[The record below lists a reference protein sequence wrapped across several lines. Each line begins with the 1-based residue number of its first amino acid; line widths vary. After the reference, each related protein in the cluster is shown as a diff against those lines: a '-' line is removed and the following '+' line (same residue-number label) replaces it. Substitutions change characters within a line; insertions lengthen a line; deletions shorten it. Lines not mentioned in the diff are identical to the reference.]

1 MWSYQNVKE
10 CEREAN
16 EWEKRQNTEDFA
28 MRKRNIYAVT
38 AAFCLFGA
46 TMGSSALAAG
56 AGTKQ
61 LIGIGSASALEPDKI
76 KTDEDVS
83 KAAGD
88 TEPETEK
95 QNGWKVAID
104 PGHQGSWVDMS
115 AQEPSAP
122 GSSETKAKATT
133 GTTGKFSGLNEY
145 ELNLDVALLLRDE
158 LENRG
163 YDVVMTREDHDTA
176 ISNKE
181 RAELAAA
188 EGADILVRIHANG
201 SEDTS
206 VNGALAMVPSQ
217 SNPYVGYMYDE
228 CYELGDAILK
238 AYCESTGIADDG
250 VQYYDNMSGINW
262 STIPVT
268 ILEMGF
274 MSNQNDDLLMAD
286 ENFQPV
292 MAEGIANGIDD
303 YFEGKIPVKKTEETA
318 IQSDRKKS
326 DTKNANATETAA
338 SSVNMDRIENELAED
353 LAVRAGAGE
362 NWSAAVVDLNTED
375 SCTVNN
381 QSMQAA
387 SLIKL
392 FIMGAVY
399 DRYDSLTAAY
409 GEAQI
414 QSLLSDMITV
424 SDNAAANT
432 LTNYLGDGDDAAG
445 RMEVNE
451 YCASNS
457 YESTTMGRM
466 LLAPADNGDNL
477 TSVSDCAE
485 FLRKLY
491 KNELPHAEK
500 MLGFLK
506 NQQRTHKI
514 PAGLPEGVESANKTG
529 ELDTVENDAA
539 IVFAD
544 TPYILCIMS
553 ENLSDVG
560 TAQNNIAGISADMYN
575 LIE

>member
-1 MWSYQNVKE
+1 MK
-10 CEREAN
+10 
-16 EWEKRQNTEDFA
+16 KRQL
-28 MRKRNIYAVT
+28 YAVT
-38 AAFCLFGA
+38 AAFCLFSA
-46 TMGSSALAAG
+46 ALGSSVLAAG
-56 AGTKQ
+56 GARH
-61 LIGIGSASALEPDKI
+61 LVGIGEGGTSVA
-76 KTDEDVS
+76 
-83 KAAGD
+83 
-88 TEPETEK
+88 EPETMKASEDGAKVSEDSEK
-95 QNGWKVAID
+95 NTESVTESATEKLNGWKVAID

-145 ELNLDVALLLRDE
+145 ELNLQVSLLLRDE
-158 LENRG
+158 LEDRG
-163 YDVVMTREDHDTA
+163 YEVVMTREDHDTA

-201 SEDTS
+201 SDDTS

-217 SNPYVGYMYDE
+217 SNPYVGYMYEE
-228 CYELGDAILK
+228 CYELGEDILK

-286 ENFQPV
+286 ETFQPV
-292 MAEGIANGIDD
+292 MPDGIANGIDD
-303 YFEGKIPVKKTEETA
+303 YFEGKVPVKKAEEQTENTSQSEQET
-318 IQSDRKKS
+318 
-326 DTKNANATETAA
+326 DTKNTSDTEAA
-338 SSVNMDRIENELAED
+338 SSADMNRIENELAED

-362 NWSAAVVDLNTED
+362 NWSAAVVNLNTED

-399 DRYDSLTAAY
+399 DSYDSLTAAY
-409 GEAQI
+409 GEDQI

-424 SDNAAANT
+424 SDNTAANT
-432 LTNYLGDGDDAAG
+432 LTNYLGDGDDATG
-445 RMEVNE
+445 RGAVNE

-457 YESTTMGRM
+457 YESTNMGRM

-485 FLRKLY
+485 FLRKVY
-491 KNELPHAEK
+491 KGELPHAEE

-539 IVFAD
+539 IVFGD
-544 TPYILCIMS
+544 TPYILCVMS

-560 TAQNNIAGISADMYN
+560 AAQSNIAGISSDMYR
-575 LIE
+575 LIEEK

>member
-1 MWSYQNVKE
+1 MK
-10 CEREAN
+10 
-16 EWEKRQNTEDFA
+16 
-28 MRKRNIYAVT
+28 KRNVYAVT
-38 AAFCLFGA
+38 VAFCLFSA
-46 TMGSSALAAG
+46 ALGSSVLAAG
-56 AGTKQ
+56 GTRH
-61 LIGIGSASALEPDKI
+61 LVGIGEGGTSVAEPE
-76 KTDEDVS
+76 TTV
-83 KAAGD
+83 GD
-88 TEPETEK
+88 TEKSTEAATEK
-95 QNGWKVAID
+95 RNDWKVAID

-145 ELNLDVALLLRDE
+145 ELNLQVSLLLRDE
-158 LENRG
+158 LEDRG
-163 YDVVMTREDHDTA
+163 YEVVMTREDHDTA

-181 RAELAAA
+181 RAELATA

-201 SEDTS
+201 SDDTS

-217 SNPYVGYMYDE
+217 SNPYVGYMYEE
-228 CYELGDAILK
+228 CYELGDDILK

-286 ENFQPV
+286 ETFQPV

-303 YFEGKIPVKKTEETA
+303 YFEDKVPVKKAEEQTEDASQSEQET
-318 IQSDRKKS
+318 
-326 DTKNANATETAA
+326 DTKNTSETEAA
-338 SSVNMDRIENELAED
+338 SSADMNRIENELAED

-362 NWSAAVVDLNTED
+362 NWSAAVVNLNTED

-399 DRYDSLTAAY
+399 DSYDSLTAAY
-409 GEAQI
+409 GEDQI

-424 SDNAAANT
+424 SDNTAANT
-432 LTNYLGDGDDAAG
+432 LSNYLGDGDDAAG
-445 RMEVNE
+445 RGAVNE

-466 LLAPADNGDNL
+466 LLAPADNGDNM

-485 FLRKLY
+485 FLRKVY
-491 KNELPHAEK
+491 KGELPYAEE
-500 MLGFLK
+500 MMGFLK

-560 TAQNNIAGISADMYN
+560 AAQSNIAGISSDMYQ
-575 LIE
+575 LIEEK

>member
-1 MWSYQNVKE
+1 MK
-10 CEREAN
+10 
-16 EWEKRQNTEDFA
+16 
-28 MRKRNIYAVT
+28 KRNVYAVT
-38 AAFCLFGA
+38 VAFCLFSA
-46 TMGSSALAAG
+46 VFGSGTLAAG
-56 AGTKQ
+56 GTRH
-61 LIGIGSASALEPDKI
+61 LVGIGEGGTSVAEPE
-76 KTDEDVS
+76 TTV
-83 KAAGD
+83 GD
-88 TEPETEK
+88 TEKSTEAATEK
-95 QNGWKVAID
+95 RNGWKVAID

-145 ELNLDVALLLRDE
+145 ELNLQVSLLLRDE
-158 LENRG
+158 LEDRG
-163 YDVVMTREDHDTA
+163 YEVVMTREDHDTA

-181 RAELAAA
+181 RAELATA

-201 SEDTS
+201 SDDTS

-217 SNPYVGYMYDE
+217 SNPYVGYMYEE
-228 CYELGDAILK
+228 CYELGDDILK

-286 ENFQPV
+286 ETFQPV

-303 YFEGKIPVKKTEETA
+303 YFEDKVPVKKAEEQTEDASQSEQET
-318 IQSDRKKS
+318 
-326 DTKNANATETAA
+326 DTKNTSETEAA
-338 SSVNMDRIENELAED
+338 SSADMNRIENELAED

-362 NWSAAVVDLNTED
+362 NWSAAVVNLNTED

-399 DRYDSLTAAY
+399 DSYDSLTAVY
-409 GEAQI
+409 GEDQI

-424 SDNAAANT
+424 SDNTAANT
-432 LTNYLGDGDDAAG
+432 LTNYLGDGDDAIG
-445 RMEVNE
+445 RGAVNE

-457 YESTTMGRM
+457 YESTNMGRM
-466 LLAPADNGDNL
+466 LLAPTDNGDNL

-485 FLRKLY
+485 FLRKVY
-491 KNELPHAEK
+491 KGELPYAEE
-500 MLGFLK
+500 MMGFLK

-560 TAQNNIAGISADMYN
+560 AAQSNIAGISSDMYR
-575 LIE
+575 LIEEK

>member
-1 MWSYQNVKE
+1 M
-10 CEREAN
+10 
-16 EWEKRQNTEDFA
+16 
-28 MRKRNIYAVT
+28 MKRNIYAVT
-38 AAFCLFGA
+38 AAFCLLSA
-46 TMGSSALAAG
+46 APGSNVLAAG
-56 AGTKQ
+56 GGAKQ
-61 LIGIGSASALEPDKI
+61 LIGIGSGSASATEPDK
-76 KTDEDVS
+76 TRADEDAS
-83 KAAGD
+83 KISGD
-88 TEPETEK
+88 TEKSTESVTEK

-145 ELNLDVALLLRDE
+145 ELNLQVSLLLRDE
-158 LENRG
+158 LEDRG
-163 YDVVMTREDHDTA
+163 YEVVMTREDHDTA

-217 SNPYVGYMYDE
+217 SNPYVGYMYEE
-228 CYELGDAILK
+228 CYELGEDILK
-238 AYCESTGIADDG
+238 AYCESTGIVDDG

-303 YFEGKIPVKKTEETA
+303 YFEGKVSVKNTSMTEV
-318 IQSDRKKS
+318 DKS
-326 DTKNANATETAA
+326 SADMN
-338 SSVNMDRIENELAED
+338 RIENELAED

-362 NWSAAVVDLNTED
+362 NWSAAVVNLDTED

-399 DRYDSLTAAY
+399 DRYDSLTVTY
-409 GEAQI
+409 GEDQI

-424 SDNAAANT
+424 SDNTAANT
-432 LTNYLGDGDDAAG
+432 LTNYLGDGDDATG
-445 RMEVNE
+445 RGAVNE
-451 YCASNS
+451 YCASNN
-457 YESTTMGRM
+457 YESTAMGRM

-485 FLRKLY
+485 FLRKVY
-491 KNELPHAEK
+491 KGELPYAEE

-560 TAQNNIAGISADMYN
+560 AAQSNIAGISSDIYN
-575 LIE
+575 LIEG

>member
-1 MWSYQNVKE
+1 MK
-10 CEREAN
+10 
-16 EWEKRQNTEDFA
+16 
-28 MRKRNIYAVT
+28 KRNVYAVT
-38 AAFCLFGA
+38 VAFCLFSA
-46 TMGSSALAAG
+46 VFGSGTLAAG
-56 AGTKQ
+56 GTRH
-61 LIGIGSASALEPDKI
+61 LVGIGEGGTSVAEPE
-76 KTDEDVS
+76 TTV
-83 KAAGD
+83 GD
-88 TEPETEK
+88 TEKSTEAATEK
-95 QNGWKVAID
+95 RNGWKVAID

-145 ELNLDVALLLRDE
+145 ELNLQVSLLLRDE
-158 LENRG
+158 LEDRG
-163 YDVVMTREDHDTA
+163 YEVVMTREDHDTA

-181 RAELAAA
+181 RAELATA

-201 SEDTS
+201 SDDTS

-217 SNPYVGYMYDE
+217 SNPYVGYMYEE
-228 CYELGDAILK
+228 CYELGDDILK

-286 ENFQPV
+286 ETFQPV

-303 YFEGKIPVKKTEETA
+303 YFEDKVPVKKAEEQTEDASQSEQET
-318 IQSDRKKS
+318 
-326 DTKNANATETAA
+326 DTKNTSETEAA
-338 SSVNMDRIENELAED
+338 SSADMNRIENELAED

-362 NWSAAVVDLNTED
+362 NWSAAVVNLNTED

-399 DRYDSLTAAY
+399 DSYDSLTAAY
-409 GEAQI
+409 GEDQI

-424 SDNAAANT
+424 SDNTAANT

-445 RMEVNE
+445 RGAVNE

-466 LLAPADNGDNL
+466 LLAPADNGDNM

-485 FLRKLY
+485 FLRKVY
-491 KNELPHAEK
+491 KGELPYAEE
-500 MLGFLK
+500 MMGFLK

-560 TAQNNIAGISADMYN
+560 AAQSNIAGISSDMYQ
-575 LIE
+575 LIEEK

>member
-1 MWSYQNVKE
+1 M
-10 CEREAN
+10 
-16 EWEKRQNTEDFA
+16 
-28 MRKRNIYAVT
+28 MKRNIYAVT
-38 AAFCLFGA
+38 AAFCLLSA
-46 TMGSSALAAG
+46 APGSNVLAAG
-56 AGTKQ
+56 GGTKQ
-61 LIGIGSASALEPDKI
+61 LIGIGSGSASATEPDK
-76 KTDEDVS
+76 TRADEDAS
-83 KAAGD
+83 KISGD
-88 TEPETEK
+88 TEKSTESVTEK

-145 ELNLDVALLLRDE
+145 ELNLQVSLLLRDE
-158 LENRG
+158 LEDRG
-163 YDVVMTREDHDTA
+163 YEVVMTREDHDTA

-201 SEDTS
+201 SDDTS

-217 SNPYVGYMYDE
+217 SNPYVGYMYEE
-228 CYELGDAILK
+228 CYELGDDILK

-286 ENFQPV
+286 ETFQPV

-303 YFEGKIPVKKTEETA
+303 YFEDKVPVKKAEEQTEDASQSEQET
-318 IQSDRKKS
+318 
-326 DTKNANATETAA
+326 DTKNTSETEAA
-338 SSVNMDRIENELAED
+338 SSADMNRIENELAED

-362 NWSAAVVDLNTED
+362 NWSAAVVNLNTED

-399 DRYDSLTAAY
+399 DSYDSLTAAY
-409 GEAQI
+409 GEDQI

-424 SDNAAANT
+424 SDNTAANT

-445 RMEVNE
+445 RGAVNE

-466 LLAPADNGDNL
+466 LLAPADNGDNM

-485 FLRKLY
+485 FLRKVY
-491 KNELPHAEK
+491 KGELPYAEE

-560 TAQNNIAGISADMYN
+560 AAQSNIAGISSDMYQ
-575 LIE
+575 LIEEK

>member
-1 MWSYQNVKE
+1 M
-10 CEREAN
+10 
-16 EWEKRQNTEDFA
+16 
-28 MRKRNIYAVT
+28 MKRNIYAVT
-38 AAFCLFGA
+38 AAFCLLGA
-46 TMGSSALAAG
+46 AHGSNVLAAG
-56 AGTKQ
+56 GGAKQ
-61 LIGIGSASALEPDKI
+61 LIGIGSGSAPATEPDK
-76 KTDEDVS
+76 TRADEDAS
-83 KAAGD
+83 KLSGD
-88 TEPETEK
+88 TEKSTESVTEK

-145 ELNLDVALLLRDE
+145 ELNLQVSLLLRDE
-158 LENRG
+158 LEDRG
-163 YDVVMTREDHDTA
+163 YEVVMTREDHDTA

-217 SNPYVGYMYDE
+217 SNPYVGYMYEE
-228 CYELGDAILK
+228 CYELGEDILK

-286 ENFQPV
+286 ETFQPV

-303 YFEGKIPVKKTEETA
+303 YFEGKVSVKNTSMTEV
-318 IQSDRKKS
+318 DKS
-326 DTKNANATETAA
+326 SAD
-338 SSVNMDRIENELAED
+338 MDRIENELAED

-362 NWSAAVVDLNTED
+362 TWSAAVVNLDTED

-399 DRYDSLTAAY
+399 DRYDSLTVTY
-409 GEAQI
+409 GEDQI

-424 SDNAAANT
+424 SDNTAANT
-432 LTNYLGDGDDAAG
+432 LTNYLGDGDDATG
-445 RMEVNE
+445 RGAVNE
-451 YCASNS
+451 YCASNN

-485 FLRKLY
+485 FLRKVY
-491 KNELPHAEK
+491 KNEIPHAEE
-500 MLGFLK
+500 MLSFLK

-553 ENLSDVG
+553 ENLSDAG
-560 TAQNNIAGISADMYN
+560 TAQNNIAGISSDMYN
-575 LIE
+575 LIEG

>member
-1 MWSYQNVKE
+1 MK
-10 CEREAN
+10 
-16 EWEKRQNTEDFA
+16 
-28 MRKRNIYAVT
+28 KRNVYAVT
-38 AAFCLFGA
+38 VAFCLFSA
-46 TMGSSALAAG
+46 VFGSGTLAAG
-56 AGTKQ
+56 GTRH
-61 LIGIGSASALEPDKI
+61 LVGIGEGGTSVAEPE
-76 KTDEDVS
+76 TTV
-83 KAAGD
+83 GD
-88 TEPETEK
+88 TEKSTEAATEK
-95 QNGWKVAID
+95 LNGWKVAID

-145 ELNLDVALLLRDE
+145 ELNLQVSLLLRDE
-158 LENRG
+158 LEDRG
-163 YDVVMTREDHDTA
+163 YEVVMTREDHDTA

-201 SEDTS
+201 SDDAS

-217 SNPYVGYMYDE
+217 SNPYVGYMYGE
-228 CYELGDAILK
+228 CYELGDDILK

-286 ENFQPV
+286 ETFQPV

-303 YFEGKIPVKKTEETA
+303 YFEDKVPVKKAEKQAEDA
-318 IQSDRKKS
+318 SQSEQKT
-326 DTKNANATETAA
+326 DTKNTSETEVA
-338 SSVNMDRIENELAED
+338 SSADMNRIENELAED

-362 NWSAAVVDLNTED
+362 NWSAAVVNLNTED
-375 SCTVNN
+375 GCTVNN

-399 DRYDSLTAAY
+399 DSYDSLTAAY
-409 GEAQI
+409 GEDQI

-424 SDNAAANT
+424 SDNTAANT
-432 LTNYLGDGDDAAG
+432 LTNYLGDGDDATG
-445 RMEVNE
+445 RGVVNE

-457 YESTTMGRM
+457 YESTNMGRM

-485 FLRKLY
+485 FLRKVY
-491 KNELPHAEK
+491 KGELPHAEE

-560 TAQNNIAGISADMYN
+560 AAQSNIAGISSDMYQ
-575 LIE
+575 LIEEK

>member
-1 MWSYQNVKE
+1 MK
-10 CEREAN
+10 
-16 EWEKRQNTEDFA
+16 KRS
-28 MRKRNIYAVT
+28 IYAVT
-38 AAFCLFGA
+38 VAFCLFSAALGSGA
-46 TMGSSALAAG
+46 MVAGS
-56 AGTKQ
+56 GTKQ
-61 LIGIGSASALEPDKI
+61 LIGIGAGSASVAESE
-76 KTDEDVS
+76 TENVT
-83 KAAGD
+83 GD
-88 TEPETEK
+88 TAGTTKDTEKSPEPETEK
-95 QNGWKVAID
+95 RNGWKVAID

-145 ELNLDVALLLRDE
+145 ELNLQVSLLLRDE
-158 LENRG
+158 LEDRG
-163 YDVVMTREDHDTA
+163 YEVVMTREDHDTA

-228 CYELGDAILK
+228 CYELGDDILK

-286 ENFQPV
+286 ESFQPV
-292 MAEGIANGIDD
+292 MAEGIANGIDA
-303 YFEGKIPVKKTEETA
+303 YFEDKVPVKTEDAASQSDQKTATKEET
-318 IQSDRKKS
+318 
-326 DTKNANATETAA
+326 DTKHAGVAETTAA
-338 SSVNMDRIENELAED
+338 SVDMDRLENELAED

-362 NWSAAVVDLNTED
+362 TWSAAVVDLNTED

-409 GEAQI
+409 GEDQI

-424 SDNAAANT
+424 SDNTAANT
-432 LTNYLGDGDDAAG
+432 LTNYLGDGDDATG
-445 RMEVNE
+445 RGAVNE
-451 YCASNS
+451 YCASNN

-485 FLRKLY
+485 FLRKVY
-491 KNELPHAEK
+491 KNELPHAEE
-500 MLGFLK
+500 MLEFLK

-544 TPYILCIMS
+544 TPYILCVMS

-560 TAQNNIAGISADMYN
+560 AAQNNIAGISSDMYN
-575 LIE
+575 LIEGQ

>member
-1 MWSYQNVKE
+1 MK
-10 CEREAN
+10 
-16 EWEKRQNTEDFA
+16 
-28 MRKRNIYAVT
+28 KRNVIITSLAI
-38 AAFCLFGA
+38 CLA
-46 TMGSSALAAG
+46 SVSVV
-56 AGTKQ
+56 
-61 LIGIGSASALEPDKI
+61 GSAAERTVNLVGISDK
-76 KTDEDVS
+76 KDSGAEQS
-83 KAAGD
+83 E
-88 TEPETEK
+88 TETETETEK
-95 QNGWKVAID
+95 NTVSANGWKVAID

-145 ELNLDVALLLRDE
+145 ELNLQVSLLLRDE
-158 LENRG
+158 LEDRG
-163 YDVVMTREDHDTA
+163 YEVVMTREDHDTA

-228 CYELGDAILK
+228 CYELGEDILK

-292 MAEGIANGIDD
+292 MAEGIANGIDA
-303 YFEGKIPVKKTEETA
+303 YFSS
-318 IQSDRKKS
+318 SD
-326 DTKNANATETAA
+326 
-338 SSVNMDRIENELAED
+338 MDRIENELAED

-362 NWSAAVVDLNTED
+362 TWSAAVVNLDTED

-399 DRYDSLTAAY
+399 DRYDSLTVTY
-409 GEAQI
+409 GEDQI

-424 SDNAAANT
+424 SDNMAANT
-432 LTNYLGDGDDAAG
+432 LTNYLGDGDDATG
-445 RMEVNE
+445 RGAVNE
-451 YCASNS
+451 YCASNN
-457 YESTTMGRM
+457 YESTAMGRM
-466 LLAPADNGDNL
+466 LLAPADKGDNL

-485 FLRKLY
+485 FLRKVY
-491 KNELPHAEK
+491 KNELPHAEE

-514 PAGLPEGVESANKTG
+514 PAGLPDGVESANKTG

-560 TAQNNIAGISADMYN
+560 AAQNNIAGISSDIYN
-575 LIE
+575 LIEE

>member
-1 MWSYQNVKE
+1 M
-10 CEREAN
+10 
-16 EWEKRQNTEDFA
+16 
-28 MRKRNIYAVT
+28 MKRNIYAVT
-38 AAFCLFGA
+38 AAFCLLSAA
-46 TMGSSALAAG
+46 TGSNVLAAG
-56 AGTKQ
+56 GGTKQ
-61 LIGIGSASALEPDKI
+61 LIGIGSGSASATEPDK
-76 KTDEDVS
+76 TRADEDAS
-83 KAAGD
+83 KISGD
-88 TEPETEK
+88 TEKSTESVTEK

-145 ELNLDVALLLRDE
+145 ELNLQVSLLLRDE
-158 LENRG
+158 LEDRG
-163 YDVVMTREDHDTA
+163 YEVVMTREDHDTA

-217 SNPYVGYMYDE
+217 SNPYVGYMYEE
-228 CYELGDAILK
+228 CYELGEDILK

-292 MAEGIANGIDD
+292 MAEGIADGIDA
-303 YFEGKIPVKKTEETA
+303 YFEDKVPDDKGEDAEDTAKKKEQTESETSNA
-318 IQSDRKKS
+318 ESD
-326 DTKNANATETAA
+326 
-338 SSVNMDRIENELAED
+338 NMTQIENELAED

-362 NWSAAVVDLNTED
+362 NWSAAVVNLDTED

-399 DRYDSLTAAY
+399 DRYDSLTVTY
-409 GEAQI
+409 GEDQI

-424 SDNAAANT
+424 SDNMAANT
-432 LTNYLGDGDDAAG
+432 LTNYLGDGDDATG
-445 RMEVNE
+445 RGAVNE
-451 YCASNS
+451 YCASNN
-457 YESTTMGRM
+457 YESTAMGRM
-466 LLAPADNGDNL
+466 LLAPADKGDNL

-485 FLRKLY
+485 FLRKVY
-491 KNELPHAEK
+491 KNELPHAEE

-514 PAGLPEGVESANKTG
+514 PAGLPDGVESANKTG

-560 TAQNNIAGISADMYN
+560 AAQNNIAGISSDIYN
-575 LIE
+575 LIEE

>member
-1 MWSYQNVKE
+1 MK
-10 CEREAN
+10 
-16 EWEKRQNTEDFA
+16 
-28 MRKRNIYAVT
+28 KRNVYAVT
-38 AAFCLFGA
+38 AAFCLFSA
-46 TMGSSALAAG
+46 ALGSSVLAAG
-56 AGTKQ
+56 GARH
-61 LIGIGSASALEPDKI
+61 LVGIGEGGTSVA
-76 KTDEDVS
+76 
-83 KAAGD
+83 
-88 TEPETEK
+88 EPETMKASEDGAKVSEDSEK
-95 QNGWKVAID
+95 NTESVTESATEKLNGWKVAID

-145 ELNLDVALLLRDE
+145 ELNLQVSFLLRDE
-158 LENRG
+158 LEDRG
-163 YDVVMTREDHDTA
+163 YEVVMTREDHDTA

-201 SEDTS
+201 SDDTS

-217 SNPYVGYMYDE
+217 SNPYVGYMYEE
-228 CYELGDAILK
+228 CYELGEDILK

-286 ENFQPV
+286 ETFQPV

-303 YFEGKIPVKKTEETA
+303 YFEDKVPVKKAEEQTENTSQSEQET
-318 IQSDRKKS
+318 
-326 DTKNANATETAA
+326 DTKNTGETEAE
-338 SSVNMDRIENELAED
+338 SSADMNRIENELAED

-362 NWSAAVVDLNTED
+362 NWSAAVVNLNTED

-399 DRYDSLTAAY
+399 DSYDSLTAVY
-409 GEAQI
+409 GEDQI

-424 SDNAAANT
+424 SDNTAANT
-432 LTNYLGDGDDAAG
+432 LTNYLGDGDDAIG
-445 RMEVNE
+445 RGAVNE

-457 YESTTMGRM
+457 YESTNMGRM

-485 FLRKLY
+485 FLRKVY
-491 KNELPHAEK
+491 KGELPHAEE

-539 IVFAD
+539 IVFGD

-560 TAQNNIAGISADMYN
+560 AAQSNIAGISSDMYR
-575 LIE
+575 LIEEK

>member
-1 MWSYQNVKE
+1 MK
-10 CEREAN
+10 
-16 EWEKRQNTEDFA
+16 KRQL
-28 MRKRNIYAVT
+28 YAVT
-38 AAFCLFGA
+38 VAFCLFSA
-46 TMGSSALAAG
+46 VFGSSTQAAG
-56 AGTKQ
+56 GTRH
-61 LIGIGSASALEPDKI
+61 LVGIGEGGTSVA
-76 KTDEDVS
+76 
-83 KAAGD
+83 
-88 TEPETEK
+88 EPETTVGDAEKSTEALKEK

-145 ELNLDVALLLRDE
+145 ELNLQVSLLLRDE
-158 LENRG
+158 LEDRG
-163 YDVVMTREDHDTA
+163 YEVVMTREDHDTA

-201 SEDTS
+201 SDDTS

-217 SNPYVGYMYDE
+217 SNPYVGYMYEE
-228 CYELGDAILK
+228 CYELGDDILK

-286 ENFQPV
+286 ETFQPV

-303 YFEGKIPVKKTEETA
+303 YFEDKVPVKKAEEQTEDASQSEQET
-318 IQSDRKKS
+318 
-326 DTKNANATETAA
+326 DTKNTSETEAA
-338 SSVNMDRIENELAED
+338 SSADMNRIENELAED

-362 NWSAAVVDLNTED
+362 NWSAAVVNLNTED

-399 DRYDSLTAAY
+399 DSYDSLTAAY
-409 GEAQI
+409 GEDQI

-424 SDNAAANT
+424 SDNTAANT

-445 RMEVNE
+445 RGAVNE

-466 LLAPADNGDNL
+466 LLAPADNGDNM

-485 FLRKLY
+485 FLRKVY
-491 KNELPHAEK
+491 KGELPYAEE

-560 TAQNNIAGISADMYN
+560 AAQSNIAGISSDMYQ
-575 LIE
+575 LIEEK

>member
-1 MWSYQNVKE
+1 MK
-10 CEREAN
+10 
-16 EWEKRQNTEDFA
+16 
-28 MRKRNIYAVT
+28 KRNVYAVT
-38 AAFCLFGA
+38 VAFCLFGA
-46 TMGSSALAAG
+46 TLGSSVLAAG
-56 AGTKQ
+56 GTRH
-61 LIGIGSASALEPDKI
+61 LVGIGEGGTSAAEPE
-76 KTDEDVS
+76 TTV
-83 KAAGD
+83 GD
-88 TEPETEK
+88 TEKSTEAATEK
-95 QNGWKVAID
+95 LNGWKVAID

-122 GSSETKAKATT
+122 GASETKAKATT

-145 ELNLDVALLLRDE
+145 ELNLQVSFLLRDE
-158 LENRG
+158 LEDRG
-163 YDVVMTREDHDTA
+163 YEVVMTREDHDTA

-181 RAELAAA
+181 RAELASA

-201 SEDTS
+201 SDDTS

-217 SNPYVGYMYDE
+217 SNPYVGYMYEE
-228 CYELGDAILK
+228 CYELGDDILK

-286 ENFQPV
+286 ETFQPV
-292 MAEGIANGIDD
+292 MAKGIANGIDA
-303 YFEGKIPVKKTEETA
+303 YFEDKIPVKKTEEQ
-318 IQSDRKKS
+318 IEKES
-326 DTKNANATETAA
+326 DTKTGSVTETA
-338 SSVNMDRIENELAED
+338 SSVDMNRIENELAED

-362 NWSAAVVDLNTED
+362 TWSAAVVNLDTED

-399 DRYDSLTAAY
+399 DRYDSLTVTY
-409 GEAQI
+409 GEDQI

-424 SDNAAANT
+424 SDNTAANT
-432 LTNYLGDGDDAAG
+432 LTNYLGDGDDATG
-445 RMEVNE
+445 RGAVNE
-451 YCASNS
+451 YCASNN
-457 YESTTMGRM
+457 YESTAMGRM
-466 LLAPADNGDNL
+466 LLAPADKGDNL

-485 FLRKLY
+485 FLRKVY
-491 KNELPHAEK
+491 KNELPHAEE

-514 PAGLPEGVESANKTG
+514 PAGLPDGVESANKTG

-560 TAQNNIAGISADMYN
+560 AAQNNIAGISSDIYN
-575 LIE
+575 LIEG

>member
-1 MWSYQNVKE
+1 M
-10 CEREAN
+10 
-16 EWEKRQNTEDFA
+16 
-28 MRKRNIYAVT
+28 MKRNIYAVT
-38 AAFCLFGA
+38 AAFCLLSAA
-46 TMGSSALAAG
+46 TGSNVLAAG
-56 AGTKQ
+56 GGTKQ
-61 LIGIGSASALEPDKI
+61 LIGIGSGSASATEPDK
-76 KTDEDVS
+76 TRADEDAS
-83 KAAGD
+83 KISGD
-88 TEPETEK
+88 TEKSTESVTEK

-145 ELNLDVALLLRDE
+145 ELNLQVSLLLRDE
-158 LENRG
+158 LEDRG
-163 YDVVMTREDHDTA
+163 YEVVMTREDHDTA

-228 CYELGDAILK
+228 CYELGEDILK

-303 YFEGKIPVKKTEETA
+303 YFEDKIPVKKTEEQ
-318 IQSDRKKS
+318 IEKES
-326 DTKNANATETAA
+326 DTKTGSVTETA
-338 SSVNMDRIENELAED
+338 SSVDMNRIENELAED

-362 NWSAAVVDLNTED
+362 TWSAAVVNLDTED

-399 DRYDSLTAAY
+399 DRYDSLTVTY
-409 GEAQI
+409 GEDQI

-424 SDNAAANT
+424 SDNTAANT
-432 LTNYLGDGDDAAG
+432 LTNYLGDGDDATG
-445 RMEVNE
+445 RGAVNE
-451 YCASNS
+451 YCASNN
-457 YESTTMGRM
+457 YESTSMGRM
-466 LLAPADNGDNL
+466 LLAPADKGDNL

-485 FLRKLY
+485 FLRKVY
-491 KNELPHAEK
+491 KNELPHAEE

-514 PAGLPEGVESANKTG
+514 PAGLPDGVESANKTG

-560 TAQNNIAGISADMYN
+560 AAQNNIAGISSDIYN
-575 LIE
+575 LIEG

>member
-1 MWSYQNVKE
+1 MK
-10 CEREAN
+10 
-16 EWEKRQNTEDFA
+16 KRQL
-28 MRKRNIYAVT
+28 YAVT
-38 AAFCLFGA
+38 VAFCLFSA
-46 TMGSSALAAG
+46 VFGSSTQAAG
-56 AGTKQ
+56 GTRH
-61 LIGIGSASALEPDKI
+61 LVGIGEGGTSVA
-76 KTDEDVS
+76 
-83 KAAGD
+83 
-88 TEPETEK
+88 EPETTVGDAEKSTEALKEK

-145 ELNLDVALLLRDE
+145 ELNLQVSLLLRDE
-158 LENRG
+158 LEDRG
-163 YDVVMTREDHDTA
+163 YEVVMTREDHDTA

-201 SEDTS
+201 SDDTS

-217 SNPYVGYMYDE
+217 SNPYVGYMYEE
-228 CYELGDAILK
+228 CYELGDDILK

-286 ENFQPV
+286 ETFQPV

-303 YFEGKIPVKKTEETA
+303 YFEDKVPVKKAEEQTEDASQSEQET
-318 IQSDRKKS
+318 
-326 DTKNANATETAA
+326 DTKNTSETEAA
-338 SSVNMDRIENELAED
+338 SSADMNRIENELAED
-353 LAVRAGAGE
+353 LAIRAGAGE
-362 NWSAAVVDLNTED
+362 NWSAAVVNLNTED

-399 DRYDSLTAAY
+399 DSYDSLTTAY
-409 GEAQI
+409 GEDQI

-424 SDNAAANT
+424 SDNTAANT

-445 RMEVNE
+445 RGAVNE

-466 LLAPADNGDNL
+466 LLAPADNGDNM

-485 FLRKLY
+485 FLRKVY
-491 KNELPHAEK
+491 KGELPYAEE

-560 TAQNNIAGISADMYN
+560 AAQSNIAGISSDMYQ
-575 LIE
+575 LIEEK

>member
-1 MWSYQNVKE
+1 M
-10 CEREAN
+10 
-16 EWEKRQNTEDFA
+16 
-28 MRKRNIYAVT
+28 MKRNIYAVT
-38 AAFCLFGA
+38 AAFCLFSA
-46 TMGSSALAAG
+46 VLGSSALAAG
-56 AGTKQ
+56 AGAKQ
-61 LIGIGSASALEPDKI
+61 LIGIGSGSDSATEPDK
-76 KTDEDVS
+76 TRADEDTS
-83 KAAGD
+83 KISGD
-88 TEPETEK
+88 TEKSTESVTEK

-145 ELNLDVALLLRDE
+145 ELNLQVSLLLRDE
-158 LENRG
+158 LEDRG
-163 YDVVMTREDHDTA
+163 YEVVMTREDHDTA

-217 SNPYVGYMYDE
+217 SNPYVGYMYEE
-228 CYELGDAILK
+228 CYELGEDILK
-238 AYCESTGIADDG
+238 AYCESTGIVDDG

-303 YFEGKIPVKKTEETA
+303 YFEGKVSVKNTSMTEV
-318 IQSDRKKS
+318 DKS
-326 DTKNANATETAA
+326 SADMN
-338 SSVNMDRIENELAED
+338 RIENELAED

-362 NWSAAVVDLNTED
+362 NWSAAVVNLDTED

-399 DRYDSLTAAY
+399 DRYDSLTVTY
-409 GEAQI
+409 GEDQI

-424 SDNAAANT
+424 SDNTAANT
-432 LTNYLGDGDDAAG
+432 LTNYLGDGDDATG
-445 RMEVNE
+445 RGAVNE
-451 YCASNS
+451 YCASNN
-457 YESTTMGRM
+457 YESTAMGRM

-485 FLRKLY
+485 FLRKVY
-491 KNELPHAEK
+491 KNEIPHAEE
-500 MLGFLK
+500 MLDFLK

-560 TAQNNIAGISADMYN
+560 AAQNNIAGISSDIYN
-575 LIE
+575 LIEG

>member
-1 MWSYQNVKE
+1 M
-10 CEREAN
+10 
-16 EWEKRQNTEDFA
+16 
-28 MRKRNIYAVT
+28 MKRNIYAVT
-38 AAFCLFGA
+38 AAFCLLGA
-46 TMGSSALAAG
+46 AHGSNVLAAG
-56 AGTKQ
+56 GGAKQ
-61 LIGIGSASALEPDKI
+61 LIGIGSGSASATEPDK
-76 KTDEDVS
+76 TRADEDAS
-83 KAAGD
+83 KISGD
-88 TEPETEK
+88 TEKSTESVTEK

-145 ELNLDVALLLRDE
+145 ELNLQVSLLLRDE
-158 LENRG
+158 LEDRG
-163 YDVVMTREDHDTA
+163 YEVVMTREDHDTA

-217 SNPYVGYMYDE
+217 SNPYVGYMYEE
-228 CYELGDAILK
+228 CYELGEDILK

-303 YFEGKIPVKKTEETA
+303 YFEGKIPVKKTEAQTENVS
-318 IQSDRKKS
+318 QSEQKT
-326 DTKNANATETAA
+326 DTENTSVT
-338 SSVNMDRIENELAED
+338 SSADMNRIENELAED

-362 NWSAAVVDLNTED
+362 TWSAAVVNLDTED

-399 DRYDSLTAAY
+399 DRYDSLTVTY
-409 GEAQI
+409 GEDQI

-424 SDNAAANT
+424 SDNTAANT
-432 LTNYLGDGDDAAG
+432 LTNYLGDGDDATG
-445 RMEVNE
+445 RGAVNE
-451 YCASNS
+451 YCASNN

-485 FLRKLY
+485 FLRKVY
-491 KNELPHAEK
+491 KNEIPHAEE
-500 MLGFLK
+500 MLDFLK

-553 ENLSDVG
+553 ENLSDAG
-560 TAQNNIAGISADMYN
+560 AAQNNIAGISADMYN
-575 LIE
+575 LIEG

>member
-1 MWSYQNVKE
+1 M
-10 CEREAN
+10 
-16 EWEKRQNTEDFA
+16 
-28 MRKRNIYAVT
+28 MKRNIYAVT
-38 AAFCLFGA
+38 AAFCLLGA
-46 TMGSSALAAG
+46 AHGSNVLAAG
-56 AGTKQ
+56 GGAKQ
-61 LIGIGSASALEPDKI
+61 LIGIGSGSASATEPDK
-76 KTDEDVS
+76 TRADEDAS
-83 KAAGD
+83 KISGD
-88 TEPETEK
+88 TEKSTESVTEK

-145 ELNLDVALLLRDE
+145 ELNLQVSLLLRDE
-158 LENRG
+158 LEDRG
-163 YDVVMTREDHDTA
+163 YEVVMTREDHDTA

-217 SNPYVGYMYDE
+217 SNPYVGYMYEE
-228 CYELGDAILK
+228 CYELGEDILK

-303 YFEGKIPVKKTEETA
+303 YFEGKIPVKKTEAQTENVS
-318 IQSDRKKS
+318 QSEQKT
-326 DTKNANATETAA
+326 DTENTSVT
-338 SSVNMDRIENELAED
+338 SSADMNRIENELAED

-362 NWSAAVVDLNTED
+362 TWSAAVVNLSTED

-399 DRYDSLTAAY
+399 DRYDSLTVTY
-409 GEAQI
+409 GEDQI

-424 SDNAAANT
+424 SDNTAANT
-432 LTNYLGDGDDAAG
+432 LTNYLGDGDDATG
-445 RMEVNE
+445 RGAVNE
-451 YCASNS
+451 YCASNN

-485 FLRKLY
+485 FLRKVY
-491 KNELPHAEK
+491 KNEIPHAEE
-500 MLGFLK
+500 MLDFLK

-529 ELDTVENDAA
+529 ELDAVENDAA

-553 ENLSDVG
+553 ENLSDAG
-560 TAQNNIAGISADMYN
+560 AAQNNIAGISSDIYN
-575 LIE
+575 LIEG

>member
-1 MWSYQNVKE
+1 MK
-10 CEREAN
+10 
-16 EWEKRQNTEDFA
+16 
-28 MRKRNIYAVT
+28 KRNVYAVT
-38 AAFCLFGA
+38 VAFCLFSA
-46 TMGSSALAAG
+46 ALGSSALAAG
-56 AGTKQ
+56 GARH
-61 LIGIGSASALEPDKI
+61 LVGIGEGGTSVA
-76 KTDEDVS
+76 
-83 KAAGD
+83 
-88 TEPETEK
+88 EPETMKASEDGAKVSEDSEK
-95 QNGWKVAID
+95 NTESVTESVTEKLNGWKVAID

-145 ELNLDVALLLRDE
+145 ELNLQVSFLLRDE
-158 LENRG
+158 LEDRG
-163 YDVVMTREDHDTA
+163 YEVVMTREDHDTA

-201 SEDTS
+201 SDDTS

-217 SNPYVGYMYDE
+217 SNPYVGYMYEE
-228 CYELGDAILK
+228 CYELGEDILK

-286 ENFQPV
+286 ETFQPV

-303 YFEGKIPVKKTEETA
+303 YFEDKVPVKKAEEQTENTSQSEQET
-318 IQSDRKKS
+318 
-326 DTKNANATETAA
+326 DTKNTGETEAE
-338 SSVNMDRIENELAED
+338 SSADMNRIENELAED

-362 NWSAAVVDLNTED
+362 NWSAAVVNLNTED

-399 DRYDSLTAAY
+399 DSYDSLTAVY
-409 GEAQI
+409 GEDQI

-424 SDNAAANT
+424 SDNTAANT
-432 LTNYLGDGDDAAG
+432 LTNYLGDGDDAIG
-445 RMEVNE
+445 RGAVNE

-457 YESTTMGRM
+457 YESTNMGRM

-485 FLRKLY
+485 FLRKVY
-491 KNELPHAEK
+491 KGELPHAEE

-539 IVFAD
+539 IVFGD

-560 TAQNNIAGISADMYN
+560 AAQSNIAGISSDMYR
-575 LIE
+575 LIEEK

>member
-1 MWSYQNVKE
+1 M
-10 CEREAN
+10 
-16 EWEKRQNTEDFA
+16 
-28 MRKRNIYAVT
+28 MKRNIYAVT
-38 AAFCLFGA
+38 AAFCLLSA
-46 TMGSSALAAG
+46 APGSNVLAAG
-56 AGTKQ
+56 GGTKQ
-61 LIGIGSASALEPDKI
+61 LIGIGSGSASATEPDK
-76 KTDEDVS
+76 TRADEDTS
-83 KAAGD
+83 KISGD
-88 TEPETEK
+88 TEKSTESVTEK

-145 ELNLDVALLLRDE
+145 ELNLQVSLLLRDE
-158 LENRG
+158 LEDRG
-163 YDVVMTREDHDTA
+163 YEVVMTREDHDTA

-217 SNPYVGYMYDE
+217 SNPYVGYMYEE
-228 CYELGDAILK
+228 CYELGEDILK
-238 AYCESTGIADDG
+238 AYCESTGIVDDG

-303 YFEGKIPVKKTEETA
+303 YFEGKVSVKNTSMTEV
-318 IQSDRKKS
+318 DKS
-326 DTKNANATETAA
+326 SADMN
-338 SSVNMDRIENELAED
+338 RIENELAED

-362 NWSAAVVDLNTED
+362 NWSAAVVNLDTED

-399 DRYDSLTAAY
+399 DRYDSLTVTY
-409 GEAQI
+409 GEDQI

-424 SDNAAANT
+424 SDNTAANT
-432 LTNYLGDGDDAAG
+432 LTNYLGDGDDATG
-445 RMEVNE
+445 RGAVNE
-451 YCASNS
+451 YCASNN
-457 YESTTMGRM
+457 YESTAMGRM

-485 FLRKLY
+485 FLRKVY
-491 KNELPHAEK
+491 KNEIPHAEE
-500 MLGFLK
+500 MLDFLK

-560 TAQNNIAGISADMYN
+560 AAQNNIAGISADMYN
-575 LIE
+575 LIEG

>member
-1 MWSYQNVKE
+1 MK
-10 CEREAN
+10 
-16 EWEKRQNTEDFA
+16 
-28 MRKRNIYAVT
+28 KRNVYAVT
-38 AAFCLFGA
+38 VAFCLFSA
-46 TMGSSALAAG
+46 VFGSGTLAAG
-56 AGTKQ
+56 GTRH
-61 LIGIGSASALEPDKI
+61 LVGIGEGETSVAEPE
-76 KTDEDVS
+76 TTV
-83 KAAGD
+83 GD
-88 TEPETEK
+88 TEKSTEAATEK
-95 QNGWKVAID
+95 LNGWKVAID

-145 ELNLDVALLLRDE
+145 ELNLQVSLLLRDE
-158 LENRG
+158 LEDRG
-163 YDVVMTREDHDTA
+163 YEVVMTREDHDTA

-201 SEDTS
+201 SDDTS

-217 SNPYVGYMYDE
+217 SNPYVGYMYGE
-228 CYELGDAILK
+228 CYELGDDILK

-286 ENFQPV
+286 ETFQPV

-303 YFEGKIPVKKTEETA
+303 YFEDKVPVKKAEV
-318 IQSDRKKS
+318 
-326 DTKNANATETAA
+326 A
-338 SSVNMDRIENELAED
+338 SSADMNRIENELAED

-362 NWSAAVVDLNTED
+362 NWSAAVVNLNTED
-375 SCTVNN
+375 GCTVNN

-399 DRYDSLTAAY
+399 DSYDSLTAAY
-409 GEAQI
+409 GEDQI

-424 SDNAAANT
+424 SDNTAANT
-432 LTNYLGDGDDAAG
+432 LTNYLGNGDDATG
-445 RMEVNE
+445 RGVVNE

-457 YESTTMGRM
+457 YESTNMGRM

-485 FLRKLY
+485 FLRKVY
-491 KNELPHAEK
+491 KGELPHAEE

-560 TAQNNIAGISADMYN
+560 AAQSNIAGISSDMYQ
-575 LIE
+575 LIEEK

>member
-1 MWSYQNVKE
+1 MK
-10 CEREAN
+10 
-16 EWEKRQNTEDFA
+16 
-28 MRKRNIYAVT
+28 KRNVYAVT
-38 AAFCLFGA
+38 AAFCLFSA
-46 TMGSSALAAG
+46 ALGSSALAAG
-56 AGTKQ
+56 GARH
-61 LIGIGSASALEPDKI
+61 LVGIGEGGTSVA
-76 KTDEDVS
+76 
-83 KAAGD
+83 
-88 TEPETEK
+88 EPETMKASEDGAKVSKDPEK
-95 QNGWKVAID
+95 NTESVTESVTEKLNGWKVAID

-145 ELNLDVALLLRDE
+145 ELNLQVSLLLRDE
-158 LENRG
+158 LEDRG
-163 YDVVMTREDHDTA
+163 YEVVMTREDHDTA

-201 SEDTS
+201 SDDTS

-217 SNPYVGYMYDE
+217 SNPYVGYMYEE
-228 CYELGDAILK
+228 CYELGEDILK

-286 ENFQPV
+286 ETFQPV
-292 MAEGIANGIDD
+292 MADGIANGIDD
-303 YFEGKIPVKKTEETA
+303 YFEGKVPVKKAEEQTENTSQSEQET
-318 IQSDRKKS
+318 DM
-326 DTKNANATETAA
+326 KNTGETEAE
-338 SSVNMDRIENELAED
+338 SSADMNRIENELAED

-362 NWSAAVVDLNTED
+362 NWSAAVVNLNTED

-399 DRYDSLTAAY
+399 DSYDSLTAVY
-409 GEAQI
+409 GEDQI

-424 SDNAAANT
+424 SDNTAANT
-432 LTNYLGDGDDAAG
+432 LTNYLGDGDDAIG
-445 RMEVNE
+445 RGAVNE

-457 YESTTMGRM
+457 YESTNMGRM

-485 FLRKLY
+485 FLRKVY
-491 KNELPHAEK
+491 KGELPHAEE

-539 IVFAD
+539 IVFGD

-560 TAQNNIAGISADMYN
+560 AAQSNIAGISSDMYR
-575 LIE
+575 LIEEK

>member
-1 MWSYQNVKE
+1 MK
-10 CEREAN
+10 
-16 EWEKRQNTEDFA
+16 
-28 MRKRNIYAVT
+28 KRNVYAVT
-38 AAFCLFGA
+38 AAFCLFSA
-46 TMGSSALAAG
+46 ALGSSALAAG
-56 AGTKQ
+56 GARH
-61 LIGIGSASALEPDKI
+61 LVGIGEGGTSVA
-76 KTDEDVS
+76 
-83 KAAGD
+83 
-88 TEPETEK
+88 EPETMKASEDGAKVSEDSEK
-95 QNGWKVAID
+95 NTESVTESVTEKLNGWKVAID

-145 ELNLDVALLLRDE
+145 ELNLQVSLLLRDE
-158 LENRG
+158 LEDRG
-163 YDVVMTREDHDTA
+163 YEVVMTREDHDTA

-201 SEDTS
+201 SDDTS

-217 SNPYVGYMYDE
+217 SNPYVGYMYEE
-228 CYELGDAILK
+228 CYELGDDILK

-286 ENFQPV
+286 ETFQPV

-303 YFEGKIPVKKTEETA
+303 YFEDKVPVKKAEEQTENTSQSEQET
-318 IQSDRKKS
+318 
-326 DTKNANATETAA
+326 DTKNTGETEAE
-338 SSVNMDRIENELAED
+338 SSADMNRIENELAED

-362 NWSAAVVDLNTED
+362 NWSAAVVNLNTED

-399 DRYDSLTAAY
+399 DSYDSLTAVY
-409 GEAQI
+409 GEDQI

-424 SDNAAANT
+424 SDNTAANT
-432 LTNYLGDGDDAAG
+432 LTNYLGDGDDAIG
-445 RMEVNE
+445 RGAVNE

-457 YESTTMGRM
+457 YESTNMGRM

-485 FLRKLY
+485 FLRKVY
-491 KNELPHAEK
+491 KGELPHAEE

-539 IVFAD
+539 IVFGD

-560 TAQNNIAGISADMYN
+560 AAQSNIAGISSDMYQ
-575 LIE
+575 LIEEK

>member
-1 MWSYQNVKE
+1 MK
-10 CEREAN
+10 
-16 EWEKRQNTEDFA
+16 KRQL
-28 MRKRNIYAVT
+28 YAVT
-38 AAFCLFGA
+38 AAFCLFSA
-46 TMGSSALAAG
+46 ALGSSVLAAG
-56 AGTKQ
+56 GTRH
-61 LIGIGSASALEPDKI
+61 LVGIGEGGTSVA
-76 KTDEDVS
+76 
-83 KAAGD
+83 
-88 TEPETEK
+88 EPETTVGDAEKSTEALKEK

-145 ELNLDVALLLRDE
+145 ELNLQVSLLLRDE
-158 LENRG
+158 LEDRG
-163 YDVVMTREDHDTA
+163 YEVVMTREDHDTA

-201 SEDTS
+201 SDDTS

-217 SNPYVGYMYDE
+217 SNPYVGYMYEE
-228 CYELGDAILK
+228 CYELGDDILK

-286 ENFQPV
+286 ETFQPV

-303 YFEGKIPVKKTEETA
+303 YFEDKVPVKKAEEQTEDASQSEQET
-318 IQSDRKKS
+318 
-326 DTKNANATETAA
+326 DTKNTSDTEAA
-338 SSVNMDRIENELAED
+338 SSADMNRIENELAED

-362 NWSAAVVDLNTED
+362 NWSAAVVNLNTED

-399 DRYDSLTAAY
+399 DSYDSLTAAY
-409 GEAQI
+409 GEDQI

-424 SDNAAANT
+424 SDNTAANT

-445 RMEVNE
+445 RGAVNE

-466 LLAPADNGDNL
+466 LLAPADNGDNM

-485 FLRKLY
+485 FLRKVY
-491 KNELPHAEK
+491 KGELPYAEE
-500 MLGFLK
+500 MMGFLK

-560 TAQNNIAGISADMYN
+560 AAQSNIAGISSDMYQ
-575 LIE
+575 LIEEK

>member
-1 MWSYQNVKE
+1 M
-10 CEREAN
+10 
-16 EWEKRQNTEDFA
+16 
-28 MRKRNIYAVT
+28 MKRNIYAVT
-38 AAFCLFGA
+38 AAFCLLSAA
-46 TMGSSALAAG
+46 TGSNVLAAG
-56 AGTKQ
+56 GGTKQ
-61 LIGIGSASALEPDKI
+61 LIGIGSGSASATEPDKI
-76 KTDEDVS
+76 RADEDAS
-83 KAAGD
+83 KISGD
-88 TEPETEK
+88 TEKNTESVTEK

-145 ELNLDVALLLRDE
+145 ELNLQVSLLLRDE
-158 LENRG
+158 LEDRG
-163 YDVVMTREDHDTA
+163 YEVVMTREDNDTA

-228 CYELGDAILK
+228 CYELGEDILK

-292 MAEGIANGIDD
+292 MAEGIANGIDA
-303 YFEGKIPVKKTEETA
+303 YFSS
-318 IQSDRKKS
+318 SDM
-326 DTKNANATETAA
+326 N
-338 SSVNMDRIENELAED
+338 RIENELAED

-362 NWSAAVVDLNTED
+362 TWSAAVVNLDTED

-399 DRYDSLTAAY
+399 DRYDSLTVTY
-409 GEAQI
+409 GEDQI

-424 SDNAAANT
+424 SDNMAANT
-432 LTNYLGDGDDAAG
+432 LTNYLGDGDDATG
-445 RMEVNE
+445 RGAVNE
-451 YCASNS
+451 YCASNN
-457 YESTTMGRM
+457 YESTAMGRM
-466 LLAPADNGDNL
+466 LLAPADKGDNL

-485 FLRKLY
+485 FLRKVY
-491 KNELPHAEK
+491 KNELPHAEE

-514 PAGLPEGVESANKTG
+514 PAGLPDGVESANKTG

-560 TAQNNIAGISADMYN
+560 AAQNNIAGISSDIYN
-575 LIE
+575 LIEE

>member
-1 MWSYQNVKE
+1 MK
-10 CEREAN
+10 
-16 EWEKRQNTEDFA
+16 
-28 MRKRNIYAVT
+28 KRNVYAVT
-38 AAFCLFGA
+38 AAFCLFSA
-46 TMGSSALAAG
+46 ALGSSVLAAG
-56 AGTKQ
+56 GTRH
-61 LIGIGSASALEPDKI
+61 LVGIGEGGTSVA
-76 KTDEDVS
+76 
-83 KAAGD
+83 
-88 TEPETEK
+88 EPETTVGDAEKSTEALKEK

-145 ELNLDVALLLRDE
+145 ELNLQVSLLLRDE
-158 LENRG
+158 LEDRG
-163 YDVVMTREDHDTA
+163 YEVVMTREDHDTA

-201 SEDTS
+201 SDDTS

-217 SNPYVGYMYDE
+217 SNPYVGYMYEE
-228 CYELGDAILK
+228 CYELGDDILK

-286 ENFQPV
+286 ETFQPV

-303 YFEGKIPVKKTEETA
+303 YFEDKVPVKKAEEQTEDASQSEQET
-318 IQSDRKKS
+318 
-326 DTKNANATETAA
+326 DTKNTSETEAA
-338 SSVNMDRIENELAED
+338 SSADMNRIENELAED

-362 NWSAAVVDLNTED
+362 NWSAAVVNLNTED

-399 DRYDSLTAAY
+399 DSYDSLTAAY
-409 GEAQI
+409 GEDQI

-424 SDNAAANT
+424 SDNTAANT

-445 RMEVNE
+445 RGAVNE

-466 LLAPADNGDNL
+466 LLAPADNGDNM

-485 FLRKLY
+485 FLRKVY
-491 KNELPHAEK
+491 KGELPYAEE

-560 TAQNNIAGISADMYN
+560 AAQSNIAGISSDMYQ
-575 LIE
+575 LIEEK

>member
-1 MWSYQNVKE
+1 MK
-10 CEREAN
+10 
-16 EWEKRQNTEDFA
+16 
-28 MRKRNIYAVT
+28 KRNVYAVT
-38 AAFCLFGA
+38 AAFCLFSA
-46 TMGSSALAAG
+46 ALGSSALAAG
-56 AGTKQ
+56 GARH
-61 LIGIGSASALEPDKI
+61 LVGIGEGGTSVA
-76 KTDEDVS
+76 
-83 KAAGD
+83 
-88 TEPETEK
+88 EPETMKASEDGAKVSEDSEK
-95 QNGWKVAID
+95 NTESVTESVTEKLNGWKVAID

-145 ELNLDVALLLRDE
+145 ELNLQVSFLLRDE
-158 LENRG
+158 LEDRG
-163 YDVVMTREDHDTA
+163 YEVVMTREDHDTA

-201 SEDTS
+201 SDDTS

-217 SNPYVGYMYDE
+217 SNPYVGYMYEE
-228 CYELGDAILK
+228 CYELGEDILK

-286 ENFQPV
+286 ETFQPV

-303 YFEGKIPVKKTEETA
+303 YFEDKVPVKKAEEQTENTSQSEQET
-318 IQSDRKKS
+318 
-326 DTKNANATETAA
+326 DTKNTGETEAE
-338 SSVNMDRIENELAED
+338 SSADMNRIENELAED

-362 NWSAAVVDLNTED
+362 NWSAAVVNLNTED

-399 DRYDSLTAAY
+399 DSYDSLTAVY
-409 GEAQI
+409 GEDQI

-424 SDNAAANT
+424 SDNTAANT
-432 LTNYLGDGDDAAG
+432 LTNYLGDGDDAIG
-445 RMEVNE
+445 RGAVNE

-457 YESTTMGRM
+457 YESTNMGRM
-466 LLAPADNGDNL
+466 LLAPTDNGDNL

-485 FLRKLY
+485 FLRKVY
-491 KNELPHAEK
+491 KGELPHAEE

-539 IVFAD
+539 IVFGD

-560 TAQNNIAGISADMYN
+560 AAQSNIAGISSDMYR
-575 LIE
+575 LIEEK

>member
-1 MWSYQNVKE
+1 M
-10 CEREAN
+10 
-16 EWEKRQNTEDFA
+16 
-28 MRKRNIYAVT
+28 MKRNIYAVT
-38 AAFCLFGA
+38 AAFCLFSA
-46 TMGSSALAAG
+46 VLGSSALAAG
-56 AGTKQ
+56 AGAKQ
-61 LIGIGSASALEPDKI
+61 LIGIGSGSDSATEPDK
-76 KTDEDVS
+76 TRADEDTS
-83 KAAGD
+83 KISGD
-88 TEPETEK
+88 TEKSTESVTEK

-145 ELNLDVALLLRDE
+145 ELNLQVSLLLRDE
-158 LENRG
+158 LEDRG
-163 YDVVMTREDHDTA
+163 YEVVMTREDHDTA

-217 SNPYVGYMYDE
+217 SNPYVGYMYEE
-228 CYELGDAILK
+228 CYELGEDILK

-286 ENFQPV
+286 ETFQPV
-292 MAEGIANGIDD
+292 MAKGIANGIDA
-303 YFEGKIPVKKTEETA
+303 YFEDKIPVKKTEEQ
-318 IQSDRKKS
+318 IEKES
-326 DTKNANATETAA
+326 DTKTGSVTETA
-338 SSVNMDRIENELAED
+338 SSVDMNRIENELAED

-362 NWSAAVVDLNTED
+362 TWSAAVVNLDTED

-399 DRYDSLTAAY
+399 DRYDSLTVTY
-409 GEAQI
+409 GEDQI

-424 SDNAAANT
+424 SDNTAANT
-432 LTNYLGDGDDAAG
+432 LTNYLGDGDDATG
-445 RMEVNE
+445 RGAVNE
-451 YCASNS
+451 YCASNN
-457 YESTTMGRM
+457 YESTAMGRM
-466 LLAPADNGDNL
+466 LLAPADKGDNL

-485 FLRKLY
+485 FLRKVY
-491 KNELPHAEK
+491 KNELPHAEE

-514 PAGLPEGVESANKTG
+514 PAGLPDGVESANKTG

-560 TAQNNIAGISADMYN
+560 AAQNNIAGISSDIYN
-575 LIE
+575 LIEG

>member
-1 MWSYQNVKE
+1 MK
-10 CEREAN
+10 
-16 EWEKRQNTEDFA
+16 
-28 MRKRNIYAVT
+28 KRNVYAVT
-38 AAFCLFGA
+38 VAFCLFSA
-46 TMGSSALAAG
+46 ALGSSVLAAG
-56 AGTKQ
+56 GTRH
-61 LIGIGSASALEPDKI
+61 LVGIGEGGTSVAEPE
-76 KTDEDVS
+76 TTV
-83 KAAGD
+83 GD
-88 TEPETEK
+88 TEKSTEAATEK
-95 QNGWKVAID
+95 RNGWKVAID

-145 ELNLDVALLLRDE
+145 ELNLQVSLLLRDE
-158 LENRG
+158 LEDRG
-163 YDVVMTREDHDTA
+163 YEVVMTREDHDTA

-188 EGADILVRIHANG
+188 ESADILVRIHANG
-201 SEDTS
+201 SDDTS

-217 SNPYVGYMYDE
+217 SNPYVGYMYEE
-228 CYELGDAILK
+228 CYELGDDILK

-286 ENFQPV
+286 ETFQPV

-303 YFEGKIPVKKTEETA
+303 YFEDKVPVKKAEEQTEDASQSEQET
-318 IQSDRKKS
+318 
-326 DTKNANATETAA
+326 DTKNTSDTEAA
-338 SSVNMDRIENELAED
+338 SSADMNRIENELAED

-362 NWSAAVVDLNTED
+362 NWSAAVVNLNTED

-399 DRYDSLTAAY
+399 DSYDSLTAAY
-409 GEAQI
+409 GEDQI

-424 SDNAAANT
+424 SDNTAANT

-445 RMEVNE
+445 RGAVNE

-466 LLAPADNGDNL
+466 LLAPADNGDNM

-485 FLRKLY
+485 FLRKVY
-491 KNELPHAEK
+491 KGELPYAEE
-500 MLGFLK
+500 MMGFLK

-560 TAQNNIAGISADMYN
+560 AAQSNIAGISSDMYQ
-575 LIE
+575 LIEEK

>member
-1 MWSYQNVKE
+1 MK
-10 CEREAN
+10 
-16 EWEKRQNTEDFA
+16 
-28 MRKRNIYAVT
+28 KRNVYAVT
-38 AAFCLFGA
+38 VAFCLFSA
-46 TMGSSALAAG
+46 ALGSSVLAAG
-56 AGTKQ
+56 GTRH
-61 LIGIGSASALEPDKI
+61 LVGIGEGGTSVA
-76 KTDEDVS
+76 
-83 KAAGD
+83 
-88 TEPETEK
+88 EPETMKASEDGAKVSEDSEK
-95 QNGWKVAID
+95 NTESVTESVTEKLNGWKVAID

-145 ELNLDVALLLRDE
+145 ELNLQVSFLLRDE
-158 LENRG
+158 LEDRG
-163 YDVVMTREDHDTA
+163 YEVVMTREDHDTA

-201 SEDTS
+201 SDDTS

-217 SNPYVGYMYDE
+217 SNPYVGYMYEE
-228 CYELGDAILK
+228 CYELGDDILK

-286 ENFQPV
+286 ETFQPV

-303 YFEGKIPVKKTEETA
+303 YFEDKVPVKKAEEQTEDASQSEQET
-318 IQSDRKKS
+318 
-326 DTKNANATETAA
+326 DTKNTSETEAA
-338 SSVNMDRIENELAED
+338 SSADMNRIENELAED

-362 NWSAAVVDLNTED
+362 NWSAAVVNLNTED

-399 DRYDSLTAAY
+399 DSYDSLTAVY
-409 GEAQI
+409 GEDQI

-424 SDNAAANT
+424 SDNTAANT
-432 LTNYLGDGDDAAG
+432 LTNYLGDGDDAIG
-445 RMEVNE
+445 RGAVNE

-457 YESTTMGRM
+457 YESTNMGRM
-466 LLAPADNGDNL
+466 LLAPADNGDNM

-485 FLRKLY
+485 FLRKVY
-491 KNELPHAEK
+491 KGELPHAEE

-539 IVFAD
+539 IVFGD

-560 TAQNNIAGISADMYN
+560 AAQSNIAGISSDMYR
-575 LIE
+575 LIEEK

>member
-1 MWSYQNVKE
+1 MK
-10 CEREAN
+10 
-16 EWEKRQNTEDFA
+16 
-28 MRKRNIYAVT
+28 KRNVYAVT
-38 AAFCLFGA
+38 AAFCLFSA
-46 TMGSSALAAG
+46 ALGSSALAAG
-56 AGTKQ
+56 GARH
-61 LIGIGSASALEPDKI
+61 LVGIGEGGTSVA
-76 KTDEDVS
+76 
-83 KAAGD
+83 
-88 TEPETEK
+88 EPETMKASEDGAKVSEDSEK
-95 QNGWKVAID
+95 NTESVTESVTEKLNGWKVAID

-145 ELNLDVALLLRDE
+145 ELNLQVSFLLRDE
-158 LENRG
+158 LEDRG
-163 YDVVMTREDHDTA
+163 YEVVMTREDHDTA

-201 SEDTS
+201 SDDTS

-217 SNPYVGYMYDE
+217 SNPYVGYMYEE
-228 CYELGDAILK
+228 CYELGEDILK

-286 ENFQPV
+286 ETFQPV

-303 YFEGKIPVKKTEETA
+303 YFEDKVPVKKAEEQTEDASQSEQET
-318 IQSDRKKS
+318 
-326 DTKNANATETAA
+326 DTKNTSETEAA
-338 SSVNMDRIENELAED
+338 SSADMNRIENELAED

-362 NWSAAVVDLNTED
+362 NWSAAVVNLNTED

-399 DRYDSLTAAY
+399 DSYDSLTAVY
-409 GEAQI
+409 GEDQI

-424 SDNAAANT
+424 SDNTAANT
-432 LTNYLGDGDDAAG
+432 LTNYLGDGDDAIG
-445 RMEVNE
+445 RGAVNE

-457 YESTTMGRM
+457 YESTNMGRM
-466 LLAPADNGDNL
+466 LLAPTDNGDNL

-485 FLRKLY
+485 FLRKVY
-491 KNELPHAEK
+491 KGELPHAEE

-539 IVFAD
+539 IVFGD

-560 TAQNNIAGISADMYN
+560 AAQSNIAGISSDMYR
-575 LIE
+575 LIEEK

>member
-1 MWSYQNVKE
+1 M
-10 CEREAN
+10 
-16 EWEKRQNTEDFA
+16 
-28 MRKRNIYAVT
+28 MKRNIYAVT
-38 AAFCLFGA
+38 AAFCLLGA
-46 TMGSSALAAG
+46 AHGSNVLAAG
-56 AGTKQ
+56 GGAKQ
-61 LIGIGSASALEPDKI
+61 LIGIGSGSASATEPDK
-76 KTDEDVS
+76 TRADEDAS
-83 KAAGD
+83 KISGD
-88 TEPETEK
+88 TEKSTESVTEK

-145 ELNLDVALLLRDE
+145 ELNLQVSLLLRDE
-158 LENRG
+158 LEERG
-163 YDVVMTREDHDTA
+163 YEVVMTREDHDTA

-217 SNPYVGYMYDE
+217 SNPYVGYMYEE
-228 CYELGDAILK
+228 CYELGEDILK

-303 YFEGKIPVKKTEETA
+303 YFEGKIPVKKTEAQTENVS
-318 IQSDRKKS
+318 QSEQKT
-326 DTKNANATETAA
+326 DTENTSVT
-338 SSVNMDRIENELAED
+338 SSADMNRIENELAED

-362 NWSAAVVDLNTED
+362 TWSAAVVNLSTED

-399 DRYDSLTAAY
+399 DRYDSLTVTY
-409 GEAQI
+409 GEDQI

-424 SDNAAANT
+424 SDNTAANT
-432 LTNYLGDGDDAAG
+432 LTNYLGDGDDATG
-445 RMEVNE
+445 RGAVNE
-451 YCASNS
+451 YCASNN

-485 FLRKLY
+485 FLRKVY
-491 KNELPHAEK
+491 KNEIPHAEE
-500 MLGFLK
+500 MLDFLK

-553 ENLSDVG
+553 ENLSDAG
-560 TAQNNIAGISADMYN
+560 AAQNNIAGISSDIYN
-575 LIE
+575 LIEG

>member
-1 MWSYQNVKE
+1 MK
-10 CEREAN
+10 
-16 EWEKRQNTEDFA
+16 
-28 MRKRNIYAVT
+28 KRNVYAVT
-38 AAFCLFGA
+38 VAFCLFSA
-46 TMGSSALAAG
+46 ALGSSVLAAG
-56 AGTKQ
+56 GTRH
-61 LIGIGSASALEPDKI
+61 LVGIGEGGTSVA
-76 KTDEDVS
+76 
-83 KAAGD
+83 
-88 TEPETEK
+88 EPETTVGDAEK
-95 QNGWKVAID
+95 STEAATEKLNGWKVAID

-145 ELNLDVALLLRDE
+145 ELNLQVSLLLRDE
-158 LENRG
+158 LEDRG
-163 YDVVMTREDHDTA
+163 YEVVMTREDHDTA

-201 SEDTS
+201 SDDTS

-217 SNPYVGYMYDE
+217 SNPYVGYMYEE
-228 CYELGDAILK
+228 CYELGEDILK

-286 ENFQPV
+286 ETFQPV

-303 YFEGKIPVKKTEETA
+303 YFEDKVPVKKAEEQTENTSQSEQET
-318 IQSDRKKS
+318 
-326 DTKNANATETAA
+326 DTKNTGETEAE
-338 SSVNMDRIENELAED
+338 SSADMDRIENELAED

-362 NWSAAVVDLNTED
+362 NWSAAVVNLNTED

-399 DRYDSLTAAY
+399 DSYDSLTAAY
-409 GEAQI
+409 GEDQI

-424 SDNAAANT
+424 SDNTAANT
-432 LTNYLGDGDDAAG
+432 LTNYLGDGDDAIG
-445 RMEVNE
+445 RGVVNE

-457 YESTTMGRM
+457 YESTNMGRM

-485 FLRKLY
+485 FLRRVY
-491 KNELPHAEK
+491 KGELPHAEE

-560 TAQNNIAGISADMYN
+560 AAQSNIAGISSDMYQ
-575 LIE
+575 LIEEK

>member
-1 MWSYQNVKE
+1 M
-10 CEREAN
+10 
-16 EWEKRQNTEDFA
+16 
-28 MRKRNIYAVT
+28 MKRNIYAVT
-38 AAFCLFGA
+38 AAFCLLSA
-46 TMGSSALAAG
+46 APGSNVLAAG
-56 AGTKQ
+56 GGTKQ
-61 LIGIGSASALEPDKI
+61 LIGIGSGSASATEPDK
-76 KTDEDVS
+76 TRADEDTS
-83 KAAGD
+83 KISGD
-88 TEPETEK
+88 TEKSTESVTEK

-122 GSSETKAKATT
+122 GSSEMKAKATT

-145 ELNLDVALLLRDE
+145 ELNLQVSLLLRDE
-158 LENRG
+158 LEDRG
-163 YDVVMTREDHDTA
+163 YEVVMTREDHDTA

-217 SNPYVGYMYDE
+217 SNPYVGYMYEE
-228 CYELGDAILK
+228 CYELGEDILK
-238 AYCESTGIADDG
+238 AYCESTGIVDDG

-303 YFEGKIPVKKTEETA
+303 YFEGKVSVKNTSMTEV
-318 IQSDRKKS
+318 DKS
-326 DTKNANATETAA
+326 SADMN
-338 SSVNMDRIENELAED
+338 RIENELAED

-362 NWSAAVVDLNTED
+362 NWSAAVVNLDTED

-399 DRYDSLTAAY
+399 DRYDSLTVTY
-409 GEAQI
+409 GEDQI

-424 SDNAAANT
+424 SDNTAANT
-432 LTNYLGDGDDAAG
+432 LTNYLGDGDDATG
-445 RMEVNE
+445 RGAVNE
-451 YCASNS
+451 YCASNN
-457 YESTTMGRM
+457 YESTAMGRM

-485 FLRKLY
+485 FLRKVY
-491 KNELPHAEK
+491 KNEIPHAEE
-500 MLGFLK
+500 MLDFLK

-560 TAQNNIAGISADMYN
+560 AAQNNIAGISADMYN
-575 LIE
+575 LIEG